1 MLDFRK
7 GFIHLIALIYV
18 DDVLLV
24 GNNDKKIEELKAYLQ
39 TQFSI
44 KDLGPLK
51 YFLGKEVT
59 WLSEGF
65 VISQRKYTLDI
76 LKDCGIQ
83 GSRPN
88 AFPKEQNMKLHKV
101 DDNPEVDVA

>member
-1 MLDFRK
+1 M
-7 GFIHLIALIYV
+7 
-18 DDVLLV
+18 
-24 GNNDKKIEELKAYLQ
+24 
-39 TQFSI
+39 
-44 KDLGPLK
+44 
-51 YFLGKEVT
+51 
-59 WLSEGF
+59 SEGF

-101 DDNPEVDVA
+101 DDNPEVDVAQYRRLVGSLLYLTVTQPDITFSVNQLSPILSKPRETHLNAIFYHH